1 MSIFR
6 EIEKN
11 DRPKFKS
18 EAGAKRFVGKF
29 FGMKEMQMLSDPDKM
44 PEFAFN
50 IPAQECKAGSHMV
63 DLEGFICH
71 DCYALPDVDE
81 NGKRLSNRGGRYK
94 FNVVQEALYRR
105 FEFAM
110 NNSYFIDVMSYLIGK
125 KVKEKFR
132 WFDSGDLQ
140 SEKMLDDI
148 CRICRNTPHILHWLP
163 TKEWK
168 MAEKYIMSGNKIPR
182 NLDLRLSALKVD
194 GDPPY
199 ALAKRLGLN
208 TSTVMSPEVW
218 EKFVA
223 TKEKGIRCPSSLND
237 NKCGTCKACWTD
249 EVVNVGYKG
258 HDLRPKLI
266 QIKHKG

>member
-1 MSIFR
+1 
-6 EIEKN
+6 
-11 DRPKFKS
+11 
-18 EAGAKRFVGKF
+18 
-29 FGMKEMQMLSDPDKM
+29 
-44 PEFAFN
+44 
-50 IPAQECKAGSHMV
+50 
-63 DLEGFICH
+63 
-71 DCYALPDVDE
+71 
-81 NGKRLSNRGGRYK
+81 
-94 FNVVQEALYRR
+94 
-105 FEFAM
+105 
-110 NNSYFIDVMSYLIGK
+110 
-125 KVKEKFR
+125 
-132 WFDSGDLQ
+132 
-140 SEKMLDDI
+140 
-148 CRICRNTPHILHWLP
+148 
-163 TKEWK
+163 
-168 MAEKYIMSGNKIPR
+168 MADKYIMSGNKIPR

-266 QIKHKG
+266 QIKRKG

>member
-6 EIEKN
+6 EIETN

-50 IPAQECKAGSHMV
+50 IPAQECKAGAHMV

-266 QIKHKG
+266 QIKRKG